1 MSRFRSLAI
10 AACFVVTLAALAEV
24 SRRPLSAGTRADL
37 VVVDKSERRLTLM
50 SGGRE
55 VRSYD
60 IALGP
65 SPEGHKQ
72 QEGDGR
78 TPEGRYVI
86 DWRNVNSAF
95 HRSLHISYPNAGDR
109 ARARRRGVDPGGAIM
124 IHGLPNGMGTLGGLH
139 VASDWT
145 LGCIAVTSE
154 EIEEIWRVVRDGT
167 PIEIGP

>member
-1 MSRFRSLAI
+1 
-10 AACFVVTLAALAEV
+10 
-24 SRRPLSAGTRADL
+24 
-37 VVVDKSERRLTLM
+37 M